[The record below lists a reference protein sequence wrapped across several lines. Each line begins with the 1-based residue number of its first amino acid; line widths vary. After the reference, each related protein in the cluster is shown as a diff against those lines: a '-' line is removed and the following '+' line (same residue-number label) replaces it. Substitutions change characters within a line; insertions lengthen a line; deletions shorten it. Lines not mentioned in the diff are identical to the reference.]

1 MSTIKS
7 CRLHSGGLAFLAAC
21 AAIAWATPASA
32 QGSPEYA
39 VKFVC
44 GDAAPRTSFAPGTYF
59 TAINIH
65 NPGREDNGF
74 AFKVALAKLGSPG
87 NPTGFSSMV
96 LKSDQA
102 TEFDCRLIR
111 RLLGSAVTGTTAFT
125 GFFVIQ
131 PRQFELDVVAVYSA
145 GPVGGPVA
153 TMHTERVPL
162 RMNR

>member
-7 CRLHSGGLAFLAAC
+7 YRLRCGLAFLAAC
-21 AAIAWATPASA
+21 AAMVSASPALA

-44 GDAAPRTSFAPGTYF
+44 GDAGPRTSFAPGTYF

-65 NPGREDNGF
+65 NPGRENNGF
-74 AFKVALAKLGSPG
+74 AFKVALAKLGSAGDPS
-87 NPTGFSSMV
+87 GFSSMT
-96 LKSDQA
+96 LKDDQA

-111 RLLGSAVTGTTAFT
+111 RILGSAVTGTAAFT

-145 GPVGGPVA
+145 GPIGGSVA
-153 TMHTERVPL
+153 TMHTERVPP